1 MSLELAK
8 GTKHFMQNTQQH
20 ETAGARQK
28 IAKSTLESIKLA
40 CLAYEA
46 LQPLNNISW
55 TSHREKLLSLCKA
68 EERDHRG
75 FMSDF
80 TSCHTADTASVSD
93 AAKLMAVKR
102 VAEYMQGDKMP
113 KGKDFLHYQTSC
125 FYAAGLVDEFR
136 EVIAKAWIGFDVQD
150 LADLDYTTIVKVR
163 KVA

>member
-1 MSLELAK
+1 MSKTHTHQESGCTDYLQRNVDSCPLV
-8 GTKHFMQNTQQH
+8 
-20 ETAGARQK
+20 TAGARQK
-28 IAKSTLESIKLA
+28 SAKSTLESIKLA

-93 AAKLMAVKR
+93 A
-102 VAEYMQGDKMP
+102 
-113 KGKDFLHYQTSC
+113 
-125 FYAAGLVDEFR
+125 
-136 EVIAKAWIGFDVQD
+136 
-150 LADLDYTTIVKVR
+150 
-163 KVA
+163 